1 MSALEKGCSQSLSGL
16 ARHPAQPGS
25 AAATTEESQADADG
39 DDDDFELFGSDDE
52 VIVVLCS

>member
-1 MSALEKGCSQSLSGL
+1 VSALEKGCSQSLSGL
-16 ARHPAQPGS
+16 ARHPAQP
-25 AAATTEESQADADG
+25 AATTEESQADADG